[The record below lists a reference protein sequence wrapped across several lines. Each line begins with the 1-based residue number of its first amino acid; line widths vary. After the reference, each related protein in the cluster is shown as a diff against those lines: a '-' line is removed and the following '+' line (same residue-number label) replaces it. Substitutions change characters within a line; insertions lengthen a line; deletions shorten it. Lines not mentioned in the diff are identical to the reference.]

1 MILGEIEREEK
12 ILNITTLLKR
22 GVLIVRVE
30 GELDMH
36 VSTEFRQTVDAAL
49 ESSGVK
55 HVLFNLQ
62 AVNFIDSSGL
72 GVLLGRYKKV
82 SALGGIMFATHIQP
96 QVLQIFELSGLL
108 KIMKLYHSETEA
120 LECL

>member
-1 MILGEIEREEK
+1 M
-12 ILNITTLLKR
+12 NIATFLKR

-36 VSTEFRQTVDAAL
+36 VADKFRHIVDNAL
-49 ESSGVK
+49 ETSGVQ
-55 HVLFNLQ
+55 HILFNLE
-62 AVNFIDSSGL
+62 AVKFIDSSGL
-72 GVLLGRYKKV
+72 GVILGRYKKIN
-82 SALGGIMFATHIQP
+82 AIGGKVLATNIQP

-108 KIMKLYHSETEA
+108 KIIKLYDSEAEA